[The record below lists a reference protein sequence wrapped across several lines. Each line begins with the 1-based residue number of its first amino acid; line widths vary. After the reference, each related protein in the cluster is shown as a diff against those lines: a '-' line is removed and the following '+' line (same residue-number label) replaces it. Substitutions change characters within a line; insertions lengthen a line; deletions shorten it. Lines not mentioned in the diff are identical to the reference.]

1 MKKYANKILFFLC
14 SLIVICVAVES
25 PQLIEAYENHQLYNQ
40 QKQKE
45 WMEQYKE
52 DIRKEIIKDGNGQ

>member
-1 MKKYANKILFFLC
+1 M
-14 SLIVICVAVES
+14 ICVAVES

>member
-45 WMEQYKE
+45 WKERYKE
-52 DIRKEIIKDGNGQ
+52 DIRKEIIKDENDQ

>member
-14 SLIVICVAVES
+14 SLIVICIAVES
-25 PQLIEAYENHQLYNQ
+25 TQLIEAQENQQQYIL

-45 WMEQYKE
+45 WAEQQKE
-52 DIRKEIIKDGNGQ
+52 ELKKGIIEDRKDQ